1 MAKIQ
6 NKTQLRKVLHSGNF
20 HSITVWQDGSWA
32 DTGNGS
38 VENGM
43 YGVKIAHANFY
54 DVTHDM
60 ITEKFAEVED
70 ALVAKGE
77 LMEAN

>member
-1 MAKIQ
+1 MTTIK

-43 YGVKIAHANFY
+43 HGVKIAHANFY
-54 DVTHDM
+54 DVTHWQ
-60 ITEKFAEVED
+60 ITEKFAEVEG
-70 ALVAKGE
+70 ALQAKVEG
-77 LMEAN
+77 A